1 MTDTGPDKI
10 QTTKLV
16 PKPSI
21 ENQIKEQV
29 AKILRKL
36 LTESEAGQIAAMLVI
51 CKRPDGSWY
60 DECTSVMHFPDAIGR
75 LEIVKHDWITQF
87 LKDDTI

>member
-1 MTDTGPDKI
+1 MTDTGPDKF

-60 DECTSVMHFPDAIGR
+60 DERTSVMYFPDAIGR

-87 LKDDTI
+87 IKDDMT